1 MTDDLP
7 EFTFAFAL
15 YVISPIVGQWFSD
28 QHVKSNRKVIRQQTT
43 KGADGSSSK
52 EGKSERKD
60 NIEMEP
66 ENKGCQQ
73 GMDTENKGCFGKAQ
87 GIIISTERVC

>member
-1 MTDDLP
+1 MELRSKTNK
-7 EFTFAFAL
+7 
-15 YVISPIVGQWFSD
+15 IVRRRAQCTLEDG
-28 QHVKSNRKVIRQQTT
+28 RQMNQIT

-60 NIEMEP
+60 NIKMES

-73 GMDTENKGCFGKAQ
+73 GTDAENKGCFGKAQ
-87 GIIISTERVC
+87 QYHH